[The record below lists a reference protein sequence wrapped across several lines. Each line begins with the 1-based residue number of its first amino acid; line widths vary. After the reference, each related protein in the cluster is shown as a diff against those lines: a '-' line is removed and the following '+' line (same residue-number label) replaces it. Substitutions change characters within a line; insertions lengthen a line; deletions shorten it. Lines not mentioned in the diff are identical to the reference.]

1 MFASDKRT
9 IASVIH
15 LVLLHHCKCIT
26 YSRQENTIDSGAC
39 SRVSFN
45 QCKWGTQNN
54 PAGAP
59 YQVPYIAS
67 PIHHVLHAC
76 FSRGPVAGNHYQ
88 NFLDLVGSNTIAIV
102 HRIEKKNVWTIAIM
116 FDPIGSKTS
125 WRDFLQL
132 GPCRSEKQ
140 PSKNLGDR
148 SVPFGVEEGKL
159 STFSG
164 QTLSCEPTGRYI
176 PNGLQQIW

>member
-1 MFASDKRT
+1 M
-9 IASVIH
+9 ASVLH
-15 LVLLHHCKCIT
+15 LVLLYLRNCIT

-102 HRIEKKNVWTIAIM
+102 HRIKKKTFERLQSCLTPLDRKRHDVISCNWAPAEARNSPVKILEIA
-116 FDPIGSKTS
+116 PSH
-125 WRDFLQL
+125 
-132 GPCRSEKQ
+132 SE
-140 PSKNLGDR
+140 
-148 SVPFGVEEGKL
+148 
-159 STFSG
+159 
-164 QTLSCEPTGRYI
+164 
-176 PNGLQQIW
+176 